1 MSSVRSLLACLLAVA
16 VAPHVGAQQPPKPPV
31 PIEPKLGED
40 PKNPMTLGTIERKEK
55 AFDDLIAK
63 DAVIEVLAG
72 GFAWAEGPVWVKDKD
87 GGHLLF
93 SDIPNN
99 VVQQWSAKGGLKEFL
114 KPSGYTG
121 KDKFTGKEPG
131 SNGLALDKD
140 GRLILCQHGDRRVS
154 RLEDGK
160 FVTLV
165 DKYDGKRLNS
175 PNDLAFKSN
184 GDLYFTDPPYGLPGL
199 MEDKGKELDFQGVYR
214 LTPKGELTLLTKEMS
229 RPNGIAFSPDE
240 KTLYVAN
247 SDPDKAI
254 WMAFPVKADG
264 TLDKGKVFFDSTA
277 LVKEMTADKKPKY
290 PGLPDGLKTDKAG
303 NVFATGPG
311 GVFVFDK
318 EGKHLGTLAT
328 GVPTANCGWG
338 DDGST
343 LYITADKQ
351 LVRVKT
357 KTKGW

>member
-1 MSSVRSLLACLLAVA
+1 MSLARFVFTGLLAALALGS
-16 VAPHVGAQQPPKPPV
+16 APA
-31 PIEPKLGED
+31 ED
-40 PKNPMTLGTIERKEK
+40 KKPMTLGTIERKDPK
-55 AFDDLIAK
+55 FDDLIPK
-63 DAVIEVLAG
+63 DAAIEILAG
-72 GFAWAEGPVWVKDKD
+72 GFDWSEGPVWVKD
-87 GGHLLF
+87 GNYLLF
-93 SDIPNN
+93 SDIPKNMIWK
-99 VVQQWSAKGGLKEFL
+99 WSEKDGLKEYL

-121 KDKFTGKEPG
+121 ADKFTGKEPG

-140 GRLILCQHGDRRVS
+140 GKLTLCMHGDRRLAK
-154 RLEDGK
+154 RDGDK
-160 FVTLV
+160 FVTLA

-184 GDLYFTDPPYGLPGL
+184 GDIYFTDPPYGLPGI
-199 MEDKGKELDFQGVYR
+199 MEDKNKELDFQGVYR
-214 LTPKGELTLLTKEMS
+214 LTPKGELTLLTKEMT

-264 TLDKGKVFFDSTA
+264 TLDKGKQFFDTTA
-277 LVKEMTADKKPKY
+277 LVKEKDKEGKAKF
-290 PGLPDGLKTDKAG
+290 PGLPDGLKVDKAG

-318 EGKHLGTLAT
+318 DGKHLGTLAT

-338 DDGST
+338 DDGTT

>member
-1 MSSVRSLLACLLAVA
+1 MFARFTLPLLALAMA
-16 VAPHVGAQQPPKPPV
+16 LPALADDKKPM
-31 PIEPKLGED
+31 ILGV
-40 PKNPMTLGTIERKEK
+40 IERKDP
-55 AFDDLIAK
+55 AFDAIIPK
-63 DAVIEVLAG
+63 DAVIEILAG
-72 GFAWAEGPVWVKDKD
+72 GFDWSEGPVWVADKE

-93 SDIPNN
+93 SDIPKNMIWK
-99 VVQQWSAKGGLKEFL
+99 WSEKGGLKEYL

-140 GRLILCQHGDRRVS
+140 GKLILCQHGDRRVS
-154 RLEDGK
+154 RLVDGK

-175 PNDLAFKSN
+175 PNDLTFKKN
-184 GDLYFTDPPYGLPGL
+184 GDIYFTDPPYGLPEI
-199 MEDKGKELDFQGVYR
+199 MKDKAKELDFQGVFR
-214 LTPKGELTLLTKEMS
+214 LDTKGKLTLLTKEMT

-247 SDPDKAI
+247 SDPDLAI
-254 WMAFPVKADG
+254 WKAFPVKDDG
-264 TLDKGKVFFDSTA
+264 TLGEGKVFFDTTQ
-277 LVKEMTADKKPKY
+277 LVKDKK
-290 PGLPDGLKTDKAG
+290 PGLPDGMKVDQAG

-318 EGKHLGTLAT
+318 TGKHLGTLAT
-328 GVPTANCGWG
+328 GVPTANCGFG

-343 LYITADKQ
+343 LYITADKN

-357 KTKGW
+357 KTKGLGF

>member
-1 MSSVRSLLACLLAVA
+1 MFARFTLPLLALALA
-16 VAPHVGAQQPPKPPV
+16 LPAFADDKKPM
-31 PIEPKLGED
+31 ILGV
-40 PKNPMTLGTIERKEK
+40 IERKDP
-55 AFDDLIAK
+55 AFDAVIPK
-63 DAVIEVLAG
+63 DAVIEILAG
-72 GFAWAEGPVWVKDKD
+72 GFDWSEGPAWVAEKE

-93 SDIPNN
+93 SDIPKNMIWK
-99 VVQQWSAKGGLKEFL
+99 WSEKGGLKEYL

-140 GRLILCQHGDRRVS
+140 GKLILCQHGDRRVS
-154 RLEDGK
+154 RLVDGK

-175 PNDLAFKSN
+175 PNDLTFKKN
-184 GDLYFTDPPYGLPGL
+184 GDIYFTDPPYGLPEI
-199 MEDKGKELDFQGVYR
+199 MKDKAKELDFQGVYR
-214 LTPKGELTLLTKEMS
+214 LDTKGKLTLLTKEMT

-247 SDPDKAI
+247 SDPDLAI
-254 WMAFPVKADG
+254 WKAFPVKDDG
-264 TLDKGKVFFDSTA
+264 TLGEGKVFFDTTQ
-277 LVKEMTADKKPKY
+277 LVKDKK
-290 PGLPDGLKTDKAG
+290 PGLPDGMKVDQAG

-318 EGKHLGTLAT
+318 TGKHLGTLAT
-328 GVPTANCGWG
+328 GVPTANCGFG

-343 LYITADKQ
+343 LYITADKN

-357 KTKGW
+357 KTKGLGF